1 MTGFFQQ
8 ADDVANDLDLVINAL
23 HVVYE
28 DAFGCRL
35 DIPQRMQW
43 LDSVFSMA
51 ITKLKET
58 QSTLDKLT
66 ESIIEYERSVE
77 KKP

>member
-1 MTGFFQQ
+1 MIGFFQQ
-8 ADDVANDLDLVINAL
+8 TDDVASDLDLVINAL
-23 HVVYE
+23 NVVYE
-28 DAFGCRL
+28 GAFDCRL
-35 DIPQRMQW
+35 DIPQKMQW
-43 LDSVFSMA
+43 LDSVFSLA